1 MDEKILEECSPSWS
15 ASRPRGASW
24 WGRMLRRLPS
34 WGSSCVC
41 ILYLSRRRDWSRW
54 RRGCAWRSRP
64 TQCSRAVLGKKMFKI
79 RDSEKINSYVAHT
92 HCSHWLSLLSSW
104 LVIWS
109 VVHFVRAGSRGRP
122 RGQGCRA
129 SSPGWTPV
137 EPAAHIDQSSWPW
150 SWSSWKLWAEDLT
163 ETTQA
168 SRLLV
173 LLLLVAVLGKGR
185 LYLALEEQ
193 PWWALFSPQ
202 LSTKQIPQWELH
214 PPAFQRI
221 LWS

>member
-1 MDEKILEECSPSWS
+1 
-15 ASRPRGASW
+15 
-24 WGRMLRRLPS
+24 MLRRLPS

-64 TQCSRAVLGKKMFKI
+64 TQCSRAVLGKNVFRSGILKI
-79 RDSEKINSYVAHT
+79 LTHMWLISY
-92 HCSHWLSLLSSW
+92 CSRWLSLLSSW

-137 EPAAHIDQSSWPW
+137 EPAAHVDQSSWPW
-150 SWSSWKLWAEDLT
+150 SWLSWKLWAKDLT
-163 ETTQA
+163 EPTQA
-168 SRLLV
+168 SSLLV
-173 LLLLVAVLGKGR
+173 LLLLVVVLGKGR
-185 LYLALEEQ
+185 LHLALEQQ